1 MVPHK
6 VDDTISKVY
15 VERGAEP
22 NSVEKGNRIILLLL
36 LEHFC
41 LHLFSHFGSQ
51 PGHRTNSNLAKK
63 FFHLLLVITG
73 SLRVVVEKL
82 G

>member
-36 LEHFC
+36 LEHFFC

-51 PGHRTNSNLAKK
+51 PGHRTNLAKK

-73 SLRVVVEKL
+73 SLRLVVEKL

>member
-1 MVPHK
+1 MSFKRNDCVEKKMVPHK

-51 PGHRTNSNLAKK
+51 PGHRT
-63 FFHLLLVITG
+63 IG
-73 SLRVVVEKL
+73 
-82 G
+82 

>member
-51 PGHRTNSNLAKK
+51 PGQ
-63 FFHLLLVITG
+63 FG
-73 SLRVVVEKL
+73 
-82 G
+82 